1 MKVEFDFEEIWQ
13 ETLEI
18 VKERIDEA
26 NYRYWL
32 DLTTPI
38 QFNDDLITVEVIN
51 EFFLEWLEIR
61 YEELINSTLS
71 NLCGKK
77 IKVKFITPS
86 IDNYYQ
92 YHEQEDQEPSKKNGR
107 EMNGSKKKGPLASLR
122 LNPKYTFSSFVIGN
136 SNRFAHAACLA
147 VADTPAKAYN
157 PLFIYG
163 DVGLGKT
170 HLMQAI
176 GHSIIANNSDLR
188 IVYIPSETFTN
199 ELIYAIRDDKTVEF
213 RQKYR
218 NIDVLLIDDIQ
229 FIARKERTQEEFFH
243 TFNTLHEANKQ
254 MVISSDRPPKE
265 IPTLEERLRSRFES
279 GLIAD
284 IHEPDL
290 ETRIAILDKKASM
303 ENLSVPNEVILFI
316 AKSITSNIRDM
327 EGALIRTIAFSSLTN
342 TEISMELAENVLK
355 DILPNKKPQ
364 KITPRIIKEK
374 LCYYYGI
381 PLKDLDSKKR
391 TQLIAFP
398 RQIAMYLT
406 RELTDCSFPNIG
418 KAFGGRDHTTVLHA
432 HKKISHKLEED
443 EDLLKEI
450 EDIKSS
456 ILNP

>member
-1 MKVEFDFEEIWQ
+1 MKVQNKMEEVWQ
-13 ETLEI
+13 KTLSI
-18 VKERIDEA
+18 IKEKVHEP
-26 NYRYWL
+26 NYKYWL

-38 QFNDDLITVEVIN
+38 QYVDSTITVEVIN

-61 YEELINSTLS
+61 YEGLINSTLS
-71 NLCGKK
+71 DLCNKE
-77 IKVKFITPS
+77 ITVQFITPS
-86 IDNYYQ
+86 NNNYYS
-92 YHEQEDQEPSKKNGR
+92 YEKPLNKKIAKNNGTR
-107 EMNGSKKKGPLASLR
+107 NGTLTSLR
-122 LNPKYTFSSFVIGN
+122 LNPKYTFSSFVVGN
-136 SNRFAHAACLA
+136 NNRFAHAACLA
-147 VADTPAKAYN
+147 VAQTPARSYN

-176 GHSIIANNSDLR
+176 GQAITKKYSDLY
-188 IVYIPSETFTN
+188 IVYITSETFTN

-213 RQKYR
+213 RNKYR

-229 FIARKERTQEEFFH
+229 FLARKERTQEEFFH
-243 TFNTLHEANKQ
+243 TFNALHEANKQ
-254 MVISSDRPPKE
+254 LVISSDRPPKE

-290 ETRIAILDKKASM
+290 ETRIAILDKKANL
-303 ENLSVPNEVILFI
+303 ENLFIPPEVILFI

-327 EGALIRTIAFSSLTN
+327 EGALNRIIAYSSLTN
-342 TEISMELAENVLK
+342 TDTSIELAHRVLK
-355 DILPNKKPQ
+355 DILPTKKPV
-364 KITPRIIKEK
+364 KITPRLIKEK
-374 LCYYYGI
+374 LSYYYGI
-381 PLKDLDSKKR
+381 SVKELDSKKR

-418 KAFGGRDHTTVLHA
+418 KIFGGRDHTTVLHA
-432 HKKISHKLEED
+432 HKKISQRIEED
-443 EDLLKEI
+443 QDLLKEI
-450 EDIKSS
+450 EEIKSN